1 MKFSKRRRNKMKNN
15 KLIAEFMGLSIKA
28 GVCYYT
34 DENNEFPMGIRSN
47 DNLPYDTSWDWLMP
61 VVEKID
67 NLFGEDDIVDDMI
80 NKVHN
85 AVLQFNRDITYNAV
99 VEFIN
104 QLNK

>member
-1 MKFSKRRRNKMKNN
+1 
-15 KLIAEFMGLSIKA
+15 MGLSIKA

>member
-1 MKFSKRRRNKMKNN
+1 MKNN

-99 VEFIN
+99 VEFIKN
-104 QLNK
+104 YLQEK

>member
-1 MKFSKRRRNKMKNN
+1 MKNN

-61 VVEKID
+61 VVKKCFDTQHIEEGQHYFINWVVQEKTFDID
-67 NLFGEDDIVDDMI
+67 VVYAQI
-80 NKVHN
+80 
-85 AVLQFNRDITYNAV
+85 
-99 VEFIN
+99 VEFIKDY
-104 QLNK
+104 NKGVIK

>member
-1 MKFSKRRRNKMKNN
+1 MKNN
-15 KLIAEFMGLSIKA
+15 KLIAEFMGYDIITEAEK
-28 GVCYYT
+28 
-34 DENNEFPMGIRSN
+34 DKFPTVLTTKDVKYHS
-47 DNLPYDTSWDWLMP
+47 SWDWLMP

-67 NLFGEDDIVDDMI
+67 NLFGENDIVDDMI